1 MKQQILDE
9 VANGNIS
16 QAFQLL
22 IQDLE
27 QDGRFPKMVTA
38 ARLLQTEYNTHHEK
52 ELQGV
57 TSSEENRLAL
67 NRAGKGILEILQEI
81 ESGVPSSTPISDK
94 KKFNIWYVV
103 IPVLILA
110 GIGIGI
116 LINQNYFDSDDPKK
130 PTADSLSQASTEP
143 VRIACPGF
151 SNNAPYK
158 VSVLPFKALSSQQ
171 IAVQTQIV
179 DEFGK
184 NLLSESPS
192 MRMVGL
198 VNNFDVN
205 HRYPDY
211 PFADSLLKACGCDMI
226 VWGNYLNEKEVNIS
240 FYCPLFQPEDRQSI
254 DSLLQKR
261 DQGEFTASIQ
271 IAVRILAARLYLAK
285 GEPNKAIPIAQNVQ
299 KAATKEG
306 SKTAK
311 SIATMTLAQS
321 YISTGQPEKAIQQ
334 YDTILSGDPHHPLA
348 LNNKAV
354 LSVKQRHT
362 DAPKD
367 VDQAIA
373 VNPSSVGLHLL
384 ATEESERNGDRNKAY
399 QFLEKANKIAPNNV
413 EVQKRFND
421 FPNEMLKE
429 KTELTRKGS
438 QQFKKI
444 NPNQ

>member
-9 VANGNIS
+9 VANGDIS
-16 QAFQLL
+16 QALQHL
-22 IQDLE
+22 IQYVE
-27 QDGRFPKMVTA
+27 QDGRFPKLVTA

-67 NRAGKGILEILQEI
+67 NRAGKGILEILQSV
-81 ESGVPSSTPISDK
+81 ESGDQGFASNTPK
-94 KKFNIWYVV
+94 KKFNTWFVI
-103 IPVLILA
+103 IPVLVLA
-110 GIGIGI
+110 SIGIGI
-116 LINQNYFDSDDPKK
+116 FINDTYFETNEPKVPGPDTLSEASIK
-130 PTADSLSQASTEP
+130 PIS
-143 VRIACPGF
+143 IACPGF

-184 NLLSESPS
+184 NLLSESPT

-198 VNNFDVN
+198 INNFDVN
-205 HRYPDY
+205 RRYPDY
-211 PFADSLLKACGCDMI
+211 PFADSLLNACGCDMI

-321 YISTGQPEKAIQQ
+321 YINTGQPEKAIQQ
-334 YDTILSGDPHHPLA
+334 YDTILRGDPHHPLA

-373 VNPSSVGLHLL
+373 VNPSSIGLHLL
-384 ATEESERNGDRNKAY
+384 ATEESERNGDRKKAY
-399 QFLEKANKIAPNNV
+399 QFLEKANKIDPNNV
-413 EVQKRFND
+413 EVQQRYHD
-421 FPNEMLKE
+421 FPNEMLRE
-429 KTELTRKGS
+429 KTELTRKGG
-438 QQFKKI
+438 QVKKFV
-444 NPNQ
+444 PNN

>member
-9 VANGNIS
+9 VANGDIS
-16 QAFQLL
+16 QAFQHL
-22 IQDLE
+22 IQYVE
-27 QDGRFPKMVTA
+27 QDGRFPKLVTA
-38 ARLLQTEYNTHHEK
+38 ARLMQTEYNTHHEK

-67 NRAGKGILEILQEI
+67 NRAGKGVLEILQSVETGDQ
-81 ESGVPSSTPISDK
+81 SFSSTTAK
-94 KKFNIWYVV
+94 KKFNYWFVI
-103 IPVLILA
+103 IPVLVLA
-110 GIGIGI
+110 SIGIGI
-116 LINQNYFDSDDPKK
+116 FINDTYFETDHPKTPAPDTLSEASIK
-130 PTADSLSQASTEP
+130 PIS
-143 VRIACPGF
+143 IACPGF

-158 VSVLPFKALSSQQ
+158 VTILPFKALSSQQ

-184 NLLSESPS
+184 NLMSESPT

-198 VNNFDVN
+198 INNFDVN
-205 HRYPDY
+205 RRYPDY
-211 PFADSLLKACGCDMI
+211 PFADSLLNACGCDMI
-226 VWGNYLNEKEVNIS
+226 VWGNYLSEKEVNIS

-311 SIATMTLAQS
+311 SMATMTLAQS
-321 YISTGQPEKAIQQ
+321 YIRTGQPEKAIQQ
-334 YDTILSGDPHHPLA
+334 YDTILREDPRHPLA

-354 LSVKQRHT
+354 LSVKQKHI

-367 VDQAIA
+367 VERAIA
-373 VNPSSVGLHLL
+373 VNPPSIGLHLL
-384 ATEESERNGDRNKAY
+384 ATEEYERLGDRDNAFK
-399 QFLEKANKIAPNNV
+399 FLEKANKLDPNNI
-413 EVQKRFND
+413 EVQQRFND
-421 FPNEMLKE
+421 FPNELLRE
-429 KTELTRKGS
+429 KTELTRKGG
-438 QQFKKI
+438 QVKKFV
-444 NPNQ
+444 PNN